1 MGRDNGPS
9 ERYQKLNQH
18 QIKLKINKIREP
30 ELLEWVTSKE
40 NIQGYIK
47 SLIRRDM
54 YLQHALQSLKK
65 SGKGIRM
72 DD

>member
-47 SLIRRDM
+47 SLFE
-54 YLQHALQSLKK
+54 LL
-65 SGKGIRM
+65 
-72 DD
+72 

>member
-1 MGRDNGPS
+1 M
-9 ERYQKLNQH
+9 
-18 QIKLKINKIREP
+18 
-30 ELLEWVTSKE
+30 EWVTSKE